1 MPGKGASLAVQCT
14 STTRGE
20 RLSPDWRTKT
30 PHATRPGKKKKA
42 PGEKTL
48 LMAGEAWAANDYI
61 PCRWRGTVYM
71 RRDGG
76 SGQREAEEEGMGAGP
91 RKSPAASKPRFSSF
105 SASQDLHLSQQDE
118 ATDC

>member
-1 MPGKGASLAVQCT
+1 M
-14 STTRGE
+14 
-20 RLSPDWRTKT
+20 
-30 PHATRPGKKKKA
+30 